1 MVPDVDLKKIEH
13 KTYMSYFQD
22 GWWDILL
29 GIFLLGWGIGI
40 LTDTAGYTGIW
51 FVPAYWIIWGLK
63 KRLTHPRI
71 GYVKVARERKTLAWL
86 AIAGVVTLLIA
97 IIAYFLVV
105 SGSMPVFAKGYFM
118 FLFGAI
124 NAAVASAI
132 AYWWQVNRWYAY
144 TVLIL
149 LGVSSY
155 QWLDFSL
162 PFSFIIPGSVI
173 ILSGLV
179 ILIRFLRKHPK
190 LAEERFDDNR
200 QDQQ

>member
-1 MVPDVDLKKIEH
+1 MSVDLKKIER
-13 KTYMSYFQD
+13 TTLMIYFQD

-51 FVPAYWIIWGLK
+51 FVPAYWIIWSLK
-63 KRLTHPRI
+63 RRLTNPRI
-71 GYVKVARERKTLAWL
+71 GYVKVARERKTLSCL
-86 AIAGVVTLLIA
+86 AIAGVVTFLVA
-97 IIAYFLVV
+97 IIAYFLVI
-105 SGSMPVFAKGYFM
+105 SASIPVFIKGYFM

-124 NAAVASAI
+124 NAALASAI
-132 AYWWQVNRWYAY
+132 AYWWLVNRWYAY
-144 TVLIL
+144 AVLIL

-179 ILIRFLRKHPK
+179 ILIRFLLNNPK
-190 LAEERFDDNR
+190 LAEEKVDENR
-200 QDQQ
+200 